1 MGFSLWYNRFFISAV
16 ALSAPLLMLCYTR
29 KLTIIKILIVF
40 IVLFNF
46 FFIPLNIDSRPFKL
60 VIKDFFSKDF
70 IQLRQNLRLKD
81 TSNYYNNSPY
91 FEPVKY
97 LGKIAPDHSSIG
109 LILSCEDGYYQFFEE
124 NTGWKIHSIK
134 YADILKTGKIPEY
147 DYLVV
152 LGNGQFSDIFEN
164 RISYLYKIKDNDILA
179 PNSQTTIYIDKNG
192 RAVTS
197 GSPILAYTPINFT
210 EIEQK
215 YNLIKSF
222 TAQNHKFYIYKRK

>member
-1 MGFSLWYNRFFISAV
+1 
-16 ALSAPLLMLCYTR
+16 
-29 KLTIIKILIVF
+29 
-40 IVLFNF
+40 
-46 FFIPLNIDSRPFKL
+46 
-60 VIKDFFSKDF
+60 
-70 IQLRQNLRLKD
+70 
-81 TSNYYNNSPY
+81 
-91 FEPVKY
+91 
-97 LGKIAPDHSSIG
+97 
-109 LILSCEDGYYQFFEE
+109 
-124 NTGWKIHSIK
+124 
-134 YADILKTGKIPEY
+134 
-147 DYLVV
+147 V